1 MCMARSRGKQR
12 LSLERV
18 AVLRRDTQR
27 ERQTVRHVGA
37 TRLSLDTAWSCP
49 ERSGQL
55 SGIDIETSAHS
66 DVAAATMGEHIVY
79 SVARPCGVDL
89 DMLARESS
97 LQLPLSCT
105 APGMY
110 TKTVKACT
118 TAAQDSLGAI
128 RRTAST
134 IKSVERLTRRSYM
147 KCGAV
152 CVCVCLLDIDR

>member
-1 MCMARSRGKQR
+1 MAGGKQMSTAR
-12 LSLERV
+12 FWS
-18 AVLRRDTQR
+18 RRCP
-27 ERQTVRHVGA
+27 
-37 TRLSLDTAWSCP
+37 SPWSCP

-110 TKTVKACT
+110 TKTVKART
-118 TAAQDSLGAI
+118 TAAQVPGFLGRYPAHCI
-128 RRTAST
+128 DHQKCGTT
-134 IKSVERLTRRSYM
+134 LLTRRSYM